1 MVTLR
6 FARLGGEISQTLH
19 YPASNVT
26 QVSFFVVHCSGRDHI
41 PFLSHCPRDL
51 LVHTNH
57 NPRWPFYILF
67 QRREKRERAGFSS
80 LFRKKRGSMAFYD
93 LIPDRS
99 FHLFSV
105 LQKLTKDG
113 LGQSGGGCVLV
124 LSGAD
129 LVFRS
134 SGAQSELLCQCQ
146 QLLLLCVDRDRR

>member
-1 MVTLR
+1 
-6 FARLGGEISQTLH
+6 
-19 YPASNVT
+19 
-26 QVSFFVVHCSGRDHI
+26 
-41 PFLSHCPRDL
+41 
-51 LVHTNH
+51 
-57 NPRWPFYILF
+57 
-67 QRREKRERAGFSS
+67 
-80 LFRKKRGSMAFYD
+80 MAFYD

-134 SGAQSELLCQCQ
+134 SGA
-146 QLLLLCVDRDRR
+146 